1 MKGWVQF
8 LLCVLLSAGF
18 WLVLNL
24 SQDYV
29 ALVSVPVVAE
39 SNIEG
44 RAAVS
49 TSEATATAQVSASGF
64 RQLVLSRRHKR
75 PVQVVFAELA
85 RNLSTF
91 RYDREK
97 GRFRSYLAG
106 LVNWRVVDRLKS
118 LKREADL
125 KADFWEEARAA
136 NSDDDFAEREW
147 QAAAMEEALRRMKPD
162 VRPEHYAAFVASAV
176 EGQDTETV
184 MRLYGLS
191 RDNLYQIRTRLTA
204 KLRETVAVVL
214 AEMDDPSACSGRI

>member
-1 MKGWVQF
+1 MTYRHFNKESTRSS
-8 LLCVLLSAGF
+8 VLRAVADTENEAAWNRLFDLYAGF
-18 WLVLNL
+18 VYSIARSKGLN
-24 SQDYV
+24 D
-29 ALVSVPVVAE
+29 ADADD
-39 SNIEG
+39 I
-44 RAAVS
+44 
-49 TSEATATAQVSASGF
+49 
-64 RQLVLSRRHKR
+64 
-75 PVQVVFAELA
+75 VQVVFAELA

-214 AEMDDPSACSGRI
+214 AEMDDPNAYSGRI